1 VNVPSAARSP
11 GLSGF
16 WDTRGAEPRT
26 ISAYRMRGF
35 RFVKVRAILFVVVC
49 HSVIHTLCRNPVFIA
64 RISLAAG

>member
-1 VNVPSAARSP
+1 
-11 GLSGF
+11 
-16 WDTRGAEPRT
+16 
-26 ISAYRMRGF
+26 MRGF